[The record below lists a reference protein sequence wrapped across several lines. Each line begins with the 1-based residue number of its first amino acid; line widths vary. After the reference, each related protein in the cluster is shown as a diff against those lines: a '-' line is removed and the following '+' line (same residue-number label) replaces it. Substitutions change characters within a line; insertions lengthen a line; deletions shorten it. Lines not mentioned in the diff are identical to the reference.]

1 MTFSDGPAGLAT
13 RVVLR
18 PTATPMPLGF
28 IALALATAMF
38 GVVQLGWIPPTQRA
52 VAALTAVAATLP
64 LQLVTSVF
72 GYLSRDPVAATG
84 FALQAGAWGIVGL
97 VSLTTPA
104 GATSPGLGVLLMT
117 AAVAVLIP
125 GVAGYSKLV
134 PAAVMVGTAIRFAIT
149 GGYELTSSLAWKAA
163 AGWAG
168 IALAALALYAALALE
183 LEGVRRHTILPV
195 GRSGPAREAVQGE
208 GVVDTEELA
217 REPGVRPRL

>member
-1 MTFSDGPAGLAT
+1 
-13 RVVLR
+13 
-18 PTATPMPLGF
+18 MPLGF

-38 GVVQLGWIPPTQRA
+38 GVVQLGWIPPTQGA
-52 VAALTAVAATLP
+52 VAALTAGAATLP
-64 LQLVTSVF
+64 LQLLASVF

-84 FALQAGAWGIVGL
+84 FALQAGTWGVVGL
-97 VSLTTPA
+97 VSLTSPA
-104 GATSPGLGVLLMT
+104 GATSPGLGALLVI

-183 LEGVRRHTILPV
+183 LEGARRHTVLSV
-195 GRSGPAREAVQGE
+195 GRRGLAREAVQGE
-208 GVVDTEELA
+208 GVFDTEELA
-217 REPGVRPRL
+217 REPGVRSRL